1 MVLTESIDYH
11 ANYIGA
17 IRINK
22 DRLMDECNVDIVIT
36 QKRFGEYQTIDISG
50 YSKDMRNVKNK
61 LNEIIEIA
69 AYEYNQFRE
78 RKKDRKRN
86 FKQKFNTN
94 KFGITNSSI
103 KTKTQKQKRNP
114 FDDLAVD
121 EDLNNEIVND
131 YNNEYP
137 ELPNTC
143 ATSNLSWADM
153 SDDE

>member
-22 DRLMDECNVDIVIT
+22 DRLMDECNVVIVIT